1 MTNTPDNELDKKEA
15 IHCEVTNKV
24 IRMTGPGAESRE
36 WTMETGAAIPW
47 VTSLDVFFLLQK

>member
-24 IRMTGPGAESRE
+24 IRMTGPGAKSRE
-36 WTMETGAAIPW
+36 WTMETRAAIPW
-47 VTSLDVFFLLQK
+47 VTSLFVFF